1 MTGGIPGT
9 MNRRD
14 EIARLLAECTRAPWT
29 AVGSDAT
36 QWAVVSD
43 GARNGKAPLVAFAL
57 KRADAELVAKAPNSW
72 RGAWRPSWSGRIP
85 PETPSVPRGLL

>member
-57 KRADAELVAKAPNSW
+57 KRADAELVAKAPELL
-72 RGAWRPSWSGRIP
+72 AWCL
-85 PETPSVPRGLL
+85 EALLERTDPTRNP